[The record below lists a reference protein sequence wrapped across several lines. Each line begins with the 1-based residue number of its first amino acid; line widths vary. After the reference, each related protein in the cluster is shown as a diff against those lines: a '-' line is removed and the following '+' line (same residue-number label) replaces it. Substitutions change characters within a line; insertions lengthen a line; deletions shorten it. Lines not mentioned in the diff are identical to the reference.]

1 LDTNVVFHNFVLIS
15 SEKIKLLYL
24 SPNRY
29 LKVTVFM
36 QENAPTFSCMFFK
49 DIRFSLYHFF

>member
-1 LDTNVVFHNFVLIS
+1 MVFFHNFVLIS

-29 LKVTVFM
+29 LKVTVFHAGKCA
-36 QENAPTFSCMFFK
+36 NIFLHVFLNGLVFHHTTF
-49 DIRFSLYHFF
+49 